1 MYLGLL
7 LYIAKS
13 FLLPVCARY
22 SDLSEP
28 IDKPVVRTDDKADIY
43 INVVNIFDIVD
54 IVDIVRTIDK
64 IQLQCSHKHQYVF

>member
-7 LYIAKS
+7 LYIAES

-43 INVVNIFDIVD
+43 YINVVNIFDIVD
-54 IVDIVRTIDK
+54 IVHTINK